1 MAHFAELDEDN
12 IVIHLHI
19 IGDDTPTSN
28 GPLGDNDMH
37 VDGETY
43 CQNLFKTSHV
53 YKQTSPSGSF
63 RGKPARK
70 GDTYDAANNRFV
82 GPKPFPSFVLNETIL
97 IYQAPVAPPMGSGGD
112 QSILQYSTTDDNG
125 DPLTLFYDV
134 IWDEDNVRWRGL
146 KDVGSCYWNPNTSTW
161 IEE

>member
-43 CQNLFKTSHV
+43 CQNLFKTTHV
-53 YKQTSPSGSF
+53 YKQTSSSF
-63 RGKPARK
+63 RGKFASK

-82 GPKPFPSFVLNETIL
+82 GPKPFPI
-97 IYQAPVAPPMGSGGD
+97 P
-112 QSILQYSTTDDNG
+112 STCCSSNG
-125 DPLTLFYDV
+125 
-134 IWDEDNVRWRGL
+134 IRW
-146 KDVGSCYWNPNTSTW
+146 
-161 IEE
+161 